1 MISTGARS
9 ITSAISGLPPITAN
23 ATSTALPLNKPEQ
36 PQLQHSLTGTK
47 TTRRNAALISLIA
60 PLVPSLCQPAPATA
74 FSIGISGPKDWLRE
88 QKKKASK
95 FILAPIDASRESLR
109 TAYRLLT
116 KNASG
121 YPKDLEEIQNL
132 LRSAARD
139 CVPQERNSFVSFQAN
154 TGIEVCTFRL
164 IVKNASSLL
173 DNASPVKLKAEAMLG
188 DLIRSFT
195 SLNEAANNMDI
206 QLASDRQKVADELM
220 GTMYSLDKFEQSV
233 RDCLEI

>member
-173 DNASPVKLKAEAMLG
+173 DNASPVKLKAEAML
-188 DLIRSFT
+188 DLLPHLMRQQTTWTFNWRLT
-195 SLNEAANNMDI
+195 
-206 QLASDRQKVADELM
+206 DRRWQMNSWVPCTLL
-220 GTMYSLDKFEQSV
+220 TNLSSLDLSYMTE
-233 RDCLEI
+233 CM